1 MYIRRGIDY
10 LRETFERRSA
20 KIVRKLHPV
29 SFMVHI
35 LFLFFLFFYSLTF
48 LSIQWKVII
57 FELWLY
63 SLYIRW
69 TSVSLLFPLLI
80 VNVSF
85 WRCDWDVCHFFIDLQ
100 FFSTIHSQPHQRVVK
115 IGVELVVNCNL
126 RNFFFLK
133 VRPSSPTTISEPQ
146 QIIPCTKRA
155 TLRVSSG
162 SPTQ

>member
-35 LFLFFLFFYSLTF
+35 LFLFLFFFFFFLNSLTF

-85 WRCDWDVCHFFIDLQ
+85 WRCDWDVFHFFLDPQ

-126 RNFFFLK
+126 RIFFFFEGED
-133 VRPSSPTTISEPQ
+133 P
-146 QIIPCTKRA
+146 
-155 TLRVSSG
+155 RVLQPYQSHNK
-162 SPTQ
+162 